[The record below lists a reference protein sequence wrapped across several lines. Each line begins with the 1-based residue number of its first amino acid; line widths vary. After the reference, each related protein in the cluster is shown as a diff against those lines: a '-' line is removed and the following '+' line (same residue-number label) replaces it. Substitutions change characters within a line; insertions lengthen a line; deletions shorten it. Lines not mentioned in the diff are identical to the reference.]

1 MRHFFQSAGPAG
13 DGSIVLDAGE
23 AHHAAQVIRLQAG
36 DRAVVLDGRGGE
48 YSCEVWAVSRREV
61 RLRVEQFR
69 RHAPPSCRVRLVQA
83 ITKGKSFELIL
94 QKAVELGA
102 AEIVPLL
109 TERVVARP
117 ATSEFADKQ
126 TKWQQLAVEALK
138 QCGAKWLPRVLP
150 PMPVASAVALDQPT
164 PLVLVAALSTDARH
178 LRANFE
184 EFIVRHGRLPESI
197 SVWIGPE
204 GDFTPE
210 ELEFVLRAGG
220 RPVSLGNH
228 VLRSETAAIFAL
240 SVLAYELGSPRPT
253 PRD

>member
-1 MRHFFQSAGPAG
+1 MRHFFQSAGPAS

-48 YSCEVWAVSRREV
+48 YACEVRAVSRREV
-61 RLRVEQFR
+61 RLQVEQVR
-69 RHAPPSCRVRLVQA
+69 RHESPSCRVRLVQA

-117 ATSEFADKQ
+117 ASHEFADKQ

-138 QCGAKWLPRVLP
+138 QCGAKWLPRIFP
-150 PMPVASAVALDQPT
+150 PMPAASVVALDQQT
-164 PLVLVAALSTDARH
+164 SLVLVAALSADARH
-178 LRANFE
+178 MRATFE
-184 EFIVRHGRLPESI
+184 EFIVHHGRPPESI
-197 SVWIGPE
+197 SMWIGPE
-204 GDFTPE
+204 GDFSPA

-220 RPVSLGNH
+220 RPVSLGSQ
-228 VLRSETAAIFAL
+228 VLRSETAAIYAL
-240 SVLAYELGSPRPT
+240 SVLGYELGSPRLM